1 MIEIVD
7 PQVQYRTL
15 KAAEDTFAAI
25 EMVLSQLSMKDVSY
39 IDEER
44 ALTILAKVL
53 MLVEQQDE
61 S

>member
-7 PQVQYRTL
+7 PHVQYRTL

-44 ALTILAKVL
+44 
-53 MLVEQQDE
+53 EH
-61 S
+61 

>member
-7 PQVQYRTL
+7 PHVQYRTL

-25 EMVLSQLSMKDVSY
+25 EMVLGQLSMKDVSY

-44 ALTILAKVL
+44 ALTILANVL
-53 MLVEQQDE
+53 MLGEQQDE

>member
-7 PQVQYRTL
+7 PHVQYRTL
-15 KAAEDTFAAI
+15 KAAEDTIAAI

-53 MLVEQQDE
+53 MLGEQQDE